1 MGLSAIPHA
10 TARDDEY
17 NGYFIPKG
25 TIVMGGLWSVY
36 DFLQPITKLSSRKG
50 HLTQSRGLS

>member
-1 MGLSAIPHA
+1 MTFHWLMGLPAIPHA

-25 TIVMGGLWSVY
+25 TIVMGAVWSGNV
-36 DFLQPITKLSSRKG
+36 FLQSIIKL
-50 HLTQSRGLS
+50 TD